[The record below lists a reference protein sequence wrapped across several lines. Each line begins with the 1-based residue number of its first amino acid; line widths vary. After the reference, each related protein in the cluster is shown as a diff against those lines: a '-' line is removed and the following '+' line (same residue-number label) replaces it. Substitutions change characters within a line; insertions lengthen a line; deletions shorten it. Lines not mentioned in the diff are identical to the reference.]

1 MTMTINIAQI
11 NNGTYFE
18 TIEES
23 MWNFLVLTTTA
34 NNPDVMIPAYQLNR
48 LYFIIFI
55 AYIWLGKLE
64 WARSCFVSWLG
75 IGSGIAELVLK
86 TVSQLI
92 NIILCYIMLTVIEK
106 EITNSGNPKAERD
119 LSLYLLSLCEG

>member
-1 MTMTINIAQI
+1 MTYDLAQI

-55 AYIWLGKLE
+55 AYIWLGKFE
-64 WARSCFVSWLG
+64 RVRSCLYLD
-75 IGSGIAELVLK
+75 LVLVA
-86 TVSQLI
+86 VSL
-92 NIILCYIMLTVIEK
+92 N
-106 EITNSGNPKAERD
+106 
-119 LSLYLLSLCEG
+119 